1 MVDGDLWGKSRL
13 LMEEARRDLDAGCPN
28 KAVSASYFAVRMAAE
43 SLLRGLRTRKDD
55 KVANALK
62 RLLEPTLG
70 EERAGEIRNSFLR
83 LFSLRKAADH
93 TPRVF
98 SLEEAREIVR
108 EAEAVLVTLE
118 AVRRGPRRIGP
129 GE

>member
-1 MVDGDLWGKSRL
+1 MDRDLWEKSKL

-43 SLLRGLRTRKDD
+43 SLLRGLRTKKDD
-55 KVANALK
+55 KVANALA
-62 RLLEPTLG
+62 RLLEPVLG
-70 EERAGEIRNSFLR
+70 EERARNVRNSFLR

-98 SLEEAREIVR
+98 SAEEAREVVE
-108 EAEAVLVTLE
+108 EAERILAILE
-118 AVRRGPRRIGP
+118 AARSGGPP
-129 GE
+129 ED

>member
-1 MVDGDLWGKSRL
+1 MDRDLWEKSRL

-55 KVANALK
+55 KVANALA
-62 RLLEPTLG
+62 RMLEPALG
-70 EERAGEIRNSFLR
+70 EERAAEVRVSFLR

-93 TPRVF
+93 TLRIF
-98 SLEEAREIVR
+98 SEEEAREIVE
-108 EAEAVLVTLE
+108 EAERVLATLE
-118 AVRRGPRRIGP
+118 AVRRGASSQA
-129 GE
+129 